1 LNVKRLIAVSL
12 LVTTML
18 LAPPAQARWGTGW
31 VDTYLTKN
39 GATIGRRA
47 DHGAMTVHLL
57 HPYAKK
63 RVRWVIASRGG
74 QSGTYHLTF
83 QGCRT
88 GGGVGFR
95 YFLPSGEEVTAKV
108 INDGYTFSVH
118 HRGDRRS
125 LIVQATWRGKRA
137 DRTCELDAAGNSG
150 SDDVRLRVIT
160 N

>member
-1 LNVKRLIAVSL
+1 LNVKRSAALSL
-12 LVTTML
+12 LLATML
-18 LAPPAQARWGTGW
+18 FAPPAHARYGTGW
-31 VDTYLTKN
+31 VDTWLTKN

-47 DHGAMTVHLL
+47 DHGAMTVRLW
-57 HPYAKK
+57 HPYATK
-63 RVRWVIASRGG
+63 RVRWVIAARGG
-74 QSGTYHLTF
+74 ESGTYHLTF

-95 YFLPSGEEVTAKV
+95 YFLPSGEEVTATV
-108 INDGYTFSVH
+108 INDGYMFSVH

-137 DRTCELDAAGNSG
+137 ERTCELDAAGNTG

-160 N
+160 D